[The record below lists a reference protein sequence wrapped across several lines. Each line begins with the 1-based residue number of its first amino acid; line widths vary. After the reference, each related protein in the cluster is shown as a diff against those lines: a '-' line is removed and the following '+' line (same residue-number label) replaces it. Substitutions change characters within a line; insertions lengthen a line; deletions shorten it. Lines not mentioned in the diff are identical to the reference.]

1 MTAPMHPRD
10 RRAAIVD
17 AMTGPEGLLRRYR
30 PSTHLDETLR
40 AAEARDLI
48 DDLDAALPADLT
60 ADELATHLEGTRR
73 GLRRRWGGPWWPTS
87 VMLVEAATEATDA
100 ARRARGANAGE
111 DAALG
116 WLTRFFAAHGRPLPG
131 VATPERTAALIR
143 RGTLTA
149 REARHAGFPLT
160 DEDEAE
166 ARRQPPCDAEIA
178 TAIRCRARLRGI
190 SEDAARAELVA
201 AGEIPGATIKGAAA

>member
-1 MTAPMHPRD
+1 MTVPLHRRD

-60 ADELATHLEGTRR
+60 ADEIAAHLNGTRR
-73 GLRRRWGGPWWPTS
+73 ALRRAWCGPWWPPGK
-87 VMLVEAATEATDA
+87 VLVDAATEATRAAASAAGGDA
-100 ARRARGANAGE
+100 EER
-111 DAALG
+111 ALG
-116 WLTRFFAAHGRPLPG
+116 WLASFFAAHGRPLPG
-131 VATPERTAALIR
+131 VATPERTAALIC
-143 RGTLTA
+143 RGILTA
-149 REARHAGFPLT
+149 REARHAGFPLI
-160 DEDEAE
+160 DADEAE
-166 ARRQPPCDAEIA
+166 ARRQPPCNAEIA

-190 SEDAARAELVA
+190 TEATACAELVA
-201 AGEIPGATIKGAAA
+201 AGEIPNGQMRGAVA

>member
-1 MTAPMHPRD
+1 MKAPMHPRD

-17 AMTGPEGLLRRYR
+17 AVTGPEGLLRRYR
-30 PSTHLDETLR
+30 PSTHLDEALR

-60 ADELATHLEGTRR
+60 ADGLAAHLDGTRR
-73 GLRRRWGGPWWPTS
+73 ALRRTWGGPWWPTS
-87 VMLVEAATEATDA
+87 VMLVEAAQEATEAVS
-100 ARRARGANAGE
+100 RARGADAWE

-116 WLTRFFAAHGRPLPG
+116 WLASFFAAHGRPLPG
-131 VATPERTAALIR
+131 VATPERTAALIQ
-143 RGTLTA
+143 RGVLSV

-160 DEDEAE
+160 DADEAE
-166 ARRQPPCDAEIA
+166 ARRQPHCAAEIA
-178 TAIRCRARLRGI
+178 SAIRCRARLRGI

-201 AGEIPGATIKGAAA
+201 AGEIPGRQMRGAA

>member
-17 AMTGPEGLLRRYR
+17 AVTGPEGLLRRYR
-30 PSTHLDETLR
+30 PSTHLDAALR

-48 DDLDAALPADLT
+48 EDLDAALPADLT
-60 ADELATHLEGTRR
+60 ADGLAAHLDGTRR
-73 GLRRRWGGPWWPTS
+73 ALRRQWGGPWWPTS
-87 VMLVEAATEATDA
+87 VMLLEAAQEA
-100 ARRARGANAGE
+100 ARRARGADAGE

-116 WLTRFFAAHGRPLPG
+116 WLASFFAAHGRPLAG
-131 VATPERTAALIR
+131 LATPERTAALIR
-143 RGTLTA
+143 RRVLSA
-149 REARHAGFPLT
+149 REARFAGFPLT
-160 DEDEAE
+160 DADEAE

-190 SEDAARAELVA
+190 SEDTARAELVA
-201 AGEIPGATIKGAAA
+201 SGEIPGDPIRGAA

>member
-1 MTAPMHPRD
+1 MTATLHPRD

-48 DDLDAALPADLT
+48 EDLDAALPGDLT
-60 ADELATHLEGTRR
+60 ASELAAHLDGTRR
-73 GLRRRWGGPWWPTS
+73 ALRRAWGGPWWPTS
-87 VMLVEAATEATDA
+87 LMLVEAAQEAA
-100 ARRARGANAGE
+100 QAHSAARGA

-116 WLTRFFAAHGRPLPG
+116 WLSRFYTAHGRPLAG
-131 VATPERTAALIR
+131 VATPERTSALIR
-143 RGTLTA
+143 RGVLSA

-160 DEDEAE
+160 DYDDAE
-166 ARRQPPCDAEIA
+166 ARRQLPCAAEVA
-178 TAIRCRARLRGI
+178 SAIRCRARLRGI
-190 SEDAARAELVA
+190 TEDVARAELVA
-201 AGEIPGATIKGAAA
+201 TGEIPGHRIRGAAA